1 MKTSK
6 WLHAGFGLV
15 MSLSLPRVLF
25 SAENPWTVVSYP
37 ARPPKLPLWL
47 ARDEKLFEKH
57 GVNVIIQE
65 LANSEELI
73 AAVRDGRGSI
83 YAGTA
88 PHIISGIGD
97 GADVVF
103 FANTGYSV
111 LKLLAR
117 PGITRPEEL
126 KGKRVGTG
134 ERNSSQDRITRQTLK
149 ILGLDPDK
157 DVTLVPFGSRS
168 IQRLNA
174 LLAGQ
179 IDATTSNE
187 DNIHELEKRGEINR
201 VRVLADNESLQLFI
215 GGGVD
220 FAVSRPLLMNERS
233 KVKAFIKAL
242 SEAAALARRDRA
254 LSDRIYSRYQDVRD
268 ADRLEF
274 MYRTYVLRGIPQKAL
289 SRPEA
294 IVLGLEEFGSKPGLK
309 GKKKEDLIDSS
320 LVEELDKEG
329 WFETLARTA
338 R

>member
-1 MKTSK
+1 MKAAI
-6 WLHAGFGLV
+6 WLQAGFGFM
-15 MSLSLPRVLF
+15 MSLSLPGVLF
-25 SAENPWTVVSYP
+25 SAEDPWVVISYP

-65 LANSEELI
+65 LANSDELI
-73 AAVRDGRGSI
+73 AAVRDRKGHI

-117 PGITRPEEL
+117 PAITRPEEL

-134 ERNSSQDRITRQTLK
+134 EKNSSQDRIARQTLK

-168 IQRLNA
+168 IQRVNA

-187 DNIHELEKRGEINR
+187 DNIHELEKRGDINK
-201 VRVLADNESLQLFI
+201 VRVLADNESLKLFI

-220 FAVSRPLLMNERS
+220 FAVSRPLLMKERS
-233 KVKAFIKAL
+233 KVKGFIKAL
-242 SEAAALARRDRA
+242 CEATALARRDRSR
-254 LSDRIYSRYQDVRD
+254 SDRIYTRYQDVRD

-274 MYRTYVLRGIPQKAL
+274 MYRTYVLRGIPQKPFP
-289 SRPEA
+289 RPEA
-294 IVLGLEEFGSKPGLK
+294 VVLGLEEFGSKPGLK
-309 GKKKEDLIDSS
+309 GKRKEDLIDSS
-320 LVEELDKEG
+320 LVEELEKEG
-329 WFETLARTA
+329 WFETLARGA
-338 R
+338 P

>member
-1 MKTSK
+1 MKASK

-15 MSLSLPRVLF
+15 MSLSFPRLLL
-25 SAENPWTVVSYP
+25 SAENPWTVISYP

-47 ARDEKLFEKH
+47 AHDEKLFEKH

-65 LANSEELI
+65 LATSEDLI
-73 AAVRDGRGSI
+73 AAVRDGKGSI
-83 YAGTA
+83 YAGTVR
-88 PHIISGIGD
+88 HIMSGIGD

-117 PGITRPEEL
+117 PAITRPEEL

-149 ILGLDPDK
+149 ILGLDPDG
-157 DVTLVPFGSRS
+157 DVILVPFGSRS

-187 DNIHELEKRGEINR
+187 DNIHELEKRGDISK
-201 VRVLADNESLQLFI
+201 VRVLADNESLRLFI

-220 FAVSRPLLMNERS
+220 FAVSRSLLVKDRS
-233 KVKAFIKAL
+233 KVKAFIEGL
-242 SEAAALARRDRA
+242 SEASALARRDRA
-254 LSDRIYSRYQDVRD
+254 RSDHIYTRYQNVRD

-274 MYRTYVLRGIPQKAL
+274 MYRTYVLKGIPQKPFP
-289 SRPEA
+289 RPEA
-294 IVLGLEEFGSKPGLK
+294 IVLGLEEFGSKPGLE

-320 LVEELDKEG
+320 LVDELEKEG
-329 WFETLARTA
+329 WFETLARAA

>member
-1 MKTSK
+1 MNTSK

-15 MSLSLPRVLF
+15 MSLSLPRVSF
-25 SAENPWTVVSYP
+25 SAENPWIVVSYP

-65 LANSEELI
+65 LANSDELI

-88 PHIISGIGD
+88 PHIISGVGD

-103 FANTGYSV
+103 IANTGYSV
-111 LKLLAR
+111 LKLLAH

-134 ERNSSQDRITRQTLK
+134 EKNSSQDRITRQTLK

-187 DNIHELEKRGEINR
+187 DNIHELEKRGDINK
-201 VRVLADNESLQLFI
+201 VRVLADNESLKLFI

-220 FAVSRPLLMNERS
+220 FAVSRPLLMNERI
-233 KVKAFIKAL
+233 KVKGFIKAL

-254 LSDRIYSRYQDVRD
+254 RSDRIYSRYQDVRD

-274 MYRTYVLRGIPQKAL
+274 MYRTYVLKGIPKKPIP
-289 SRPEA
+289 RPEA
-294 IVLGLEEFGSKPGLK
+294 IVLGLEEFGGKPGLK
-309 GKKKEDLIDSS
+309 GKKKEDLIDAS
-320 LVEELDKEG
+320 LVDELEKEG
-329 WFETLARTA
+329 WFETLARA
-338 R
+338 AP